1 MFPGRLDQ
9 GPCESLK
16 LERLLQEYF
25 ENIAPRSQDDAP
37 EAPVAQDP
45 VDEGA
50 HVHHRGGVHGG
61 PHVHHCIREL
71 GQIAATKL
79 SYQLPIIGQRL

>member
-16 LERLLQEYF
+16 LERLLQEYL
-25 ENIAPRSQDDAP
+25 ENSAPRSQDDAP

-61 PHVHHCIREL
+61 HRGGVHGGTHVHHCIREL
-71 GQIAATKL
+71 EGRSQQQ
-79 SYQLPIIGQRL
+79 S